1 MQYSDRQEGY
11 MALVTLYNEL
21 SKTLRISSANHYEK
35 NGAAISHPNVYLTP
49 NFLSLFKEVTGSNFR
64 K

>member
-11 MALVTLYNEL
+11 MALVTLYSEL

-35 NGAAISHPNVYLTP
+35 KWGCDKSPQCLLDTQ
-49 NFLSLFKEVTGSNFR
+49 LFIVI
-64 K
+64 

>member
-35 NGAAISHPNVYLTP
+35 KWGCDKSPQCLLDTQL
-49 NFLSLFKEVTGSNFR
+49 LSLFKEVTGSNFR

>member
-35 NGAAISHPNVYLTP
+35 KMGL
-49 NFLSLFKEVTGSNFR
+49 R
-64 K
+64 

>member
-1 MQYSDRQEGY
+1 

-35 NGAAISHPNVYLTP
+35 NGAAISHPNVCLTP